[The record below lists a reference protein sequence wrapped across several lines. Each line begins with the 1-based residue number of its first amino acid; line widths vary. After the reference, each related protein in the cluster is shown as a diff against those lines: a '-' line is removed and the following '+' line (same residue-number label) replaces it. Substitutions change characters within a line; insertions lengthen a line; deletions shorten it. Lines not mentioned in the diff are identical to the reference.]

1 METSLVERPA
11 GAESLARVL
20 ARVAANPEQSTEF
33 HELLRPY
40 CHKSRN
46 ILNSL
51 NMILYL
57 CRRSAET
64 EGESSLASLES
75 LYRDVERFIDRL
87 HHFLRPSP
95 LTLVRVSLGLLIEQ
109 QADAWSKRLAPSG
122 RRLIVLPPSEAAI
135 GQFDPGQLE
144 KGFNDLVTWRAWRG
158 SARTDLRVSWEA
170 EAGWFRV
177 VWDERPHRRKAM
189 SPDKRREEHDGL
201 EHLTVPLLTRIV
213 SVHGGSLKVTDRP
226 RWCLRMS
233 WPLEVPS
240 TLRDSS

>member
-1 METSLVERPA
+1 MGTSLVECP
-11 GAESLARVL
+11 AESLARVL
-20 ARVAANPEQSTEF
+20 TRVAANPEQSAQF

-57 CRRSAET
+57 CRRSE
-64 EGESSLASLES
+64 EVERESGLASLES

-95 LTLVRVSLGLLIEQ
+95 LTLVRLPLGLLIEQ
-109 QADAWSKRLAPSG
+109 QADAWSRKLASRG
-122 RRLIVLPPSEAAI
+122 RRLIVSPPPAPEAAI

-144 KGFNDLVTWRAWRG
+144 KAFNDLVTWRASSG
-158 SARTDLRVSWEA
+158 SSRTDLRVSWEA
-170 EAGWFRV
+170 RAGWFRV
-177 VWDERPHRRKAM
+177 VWDERAHRRKA
-189 SPDKRREEHDGL
+189 SAERAEERDGL
-201 EHLTVPLLTRIV
+201 EHLTVPFLTRIV
-213 SVHGGSLKVTDRP
+213 AVHGGSLKVTDRP

>member
-1 METSLVERPA
+1 MGASLVERP
-11 GAESLARVL
+11 AESLARVL
-20 ARVAANPEQSTEF
+20 ARIAANPEQSTQF

-57 CRRSAET
+57 SRRSEET
-64 EGESSLASLES
+64 EWESGLASLES

-95 LTLVRVSLGLLIEQ
+95 LALVRLSLGLLIEQ
-109 QADAWSKRLAPSG
+109 EADAWSKGLASRG
-122 RRLIVLPPSEAAI
+122 RRLIVSPPPEAAV

-144 KGFNDLVTWRAWRG
+144 KGFNDLVTWRAWAG
-158 SARTDLRVSWEA
+158 SARTDLRVAWEA
-170 EAGWFRV
+170 RRGWFRV
-177 VWDERPHRRKAM
+177 VWDEIIHRRRA
-189 SPDKRREEHDGL
+189 SSERTEGHDGL

-213 SVHGGSLKVTDRP
+213 AVHGGSLKVTDRP